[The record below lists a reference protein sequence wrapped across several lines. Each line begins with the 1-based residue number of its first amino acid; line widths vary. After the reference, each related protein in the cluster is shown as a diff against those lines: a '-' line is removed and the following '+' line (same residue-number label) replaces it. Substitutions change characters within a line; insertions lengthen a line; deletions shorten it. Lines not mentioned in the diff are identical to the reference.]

1 METVRGITFDNNL
14 AFRWGVQGDLQATTP
29 RRSSI

>member
-14 AFRWGVQGDLQATTP
+14 AFRWGGSRRFAGNNTP
-29 RRSSI
+29 